1 MIIKDIRLTN
11 FGKFNHKM
19 VTLEPGLNIVY
30 GENEAGK
37 TTLHTFIRGMLF
49 GIEKQRGKA
58 SGKDLYTKYEPWEN
72 PANYHGMMRI
82 ESDGVTYRI
91 ERNFNK
97 LNKSFKVINEDK
109 GVELKT
115 EEIEN
120 LFAGLDESCYYNTIS
135 ISQLGSVTDKEL
147 EVILKNYAAN
157 LGTTKSMEIDIKS
170 AFADLDKQK
179 KNIMIE
185 SRIAE
190 EDVVEKA
197 IKNAKEDLEIS
208 QGEQHTIIASIE
220 QKKQSLFNLSNKKKE
235 LSALDAKRLE
245 ALNKLNE
252 RKENLYQEAI
262 TLTADS
268 EKFSA
273 SLEQIENHQKQLEQ
287 ELADKG
293 IDGRETMEY
302 LLEKVTNRS
311 NMPVLFIILMMGCI
325 GGAAGFIMGNYQMMD
340 LKQFWV
346 KPGICLGA
354 AFVFLILAIF
364 KYGFNKKKRQKKL
377 DALKEIKLVMD
388 KLDAAKHER
397 VYVERQLNNKK
408 EALKDTQEFIKAEE
422 EKSVDMQDYSD
433 ELKDLEAKEREINEA
448 ISKSQWILEQKQEKD
463 IELQKKIDELEERF
477 DKIKKAKVE
486 IQAIEDAKS
495 NIEDIADEIRNS
507 FGKRLNERASYYI
520 AQITNGKYDNLSID
534 DKLNI
539 SVNSKHALIAA
550 TRLSKGTIEQIYM
563 ALRLAAADII
573 FEKDKKPILLDDAFA
588 MYDNKRM
595 GNTMRFMAENME
607 QVIIFSCHTR
617 EKLMADKLGLKYN
630 FIRL

>member
-97 LNKSFKVINEDK
+97 LNKSFKVINEDE
-109 GVELKT
+109 GIELKT

-197 IKNAKEDLEIS
+197 IKNVKEDLEIS

-325 GGAAGFIMGNYQMMD
+325 GGAFGALFASVTGLGATGTG
-340 LKQFWV
+340 V
-346 KPGICLGA
+346 TGIFGILLCLNNPVSYILMFVIAFGA
-354 AFVFLILAIF
+354 AFVLTWLFG
-364 KYGFNKKKRQKKL
+364 Y
-377 DALKEIKLVMD
+377 
-388 KLDAAKHER
+388 
-397 VYVERQLNNKK
+397 
-408 EALKDTQEFIKAEE
+408 KDTNVSEKTESVEAVGDKSTT
-422 EKSVDMQDYSD
+422 EKSNADDSVLYSVSEGTAILLSQVND
-433 ELKDLEAKEREINEA
+433 ATFASEVLGKGIAVIPSKGEVVAPCDAVVETVFDTKHAVGLSTESGMELLIHIGINTV
-448 ISKSQWILEQKQEKD
+448 
-463 IELQKKIDELEERF
+463 EL
-477 DKIKKAKVE
+477 
-486 IQAIEDAKS
+486 
-495 NIEDIADEIRNS
+495 
-507 FGKRLNERASYYI
+507 
-520 AQITNGKYDNLSID
+520 NGKYFTSHVKNGDHVKKGQLLVSFDMEKVKAAGYDVTTPLIVTNSDDYKDVKILSED
-534 DKLNI
+534 SVTPSDKVLEI
-539 SVNSKHALIAA
+539 VK
-550 TRLSKGTIEQIYM
+550 
-563 ALRLAAADII
+563 
-573 FEKDKKPILLDDAFA
+573 
-588 MYDNKRM
+588 
-595 GNTMRFMAENME
+595 
-607 QVIIFSCHTR
+607 
-617 EKLMADKLGLKYN
+617 
-630 FIRL
+630 

>member
-1 MIIKDIRLTN
+1 M
-11 FGKFNHKM
+11 
-19 VTLEPGLNIVY
+19 
-30 GENEAGK
+30 
-37 TTLHTFIRGMLF
+37 
-49 GIEKQRGKA
+49 
-58 SGKDLYTKYEPWEN
+58 
-72 PANYHGMMRI
+72 
-82 ESDGVTYRI
+82 
-91 ERNFNK
+91 
-97 LNKSFKVINEDK
+97 
-109 GVELKT
+109 
-115 EEIEN
+115 
-120 LFAGLDESCYYNTIS
+120 
-135 ISQLGSVTDKEL
+135 
-147 EVILKNYAAN
+147 
-157 LGTTKSMEIDIKS
+157 
-170 AFADLDKQK
+170 
-179 KNIMIE
+179 
-185 SRIAE
+185 
-190 EDVVEKA
+190 
-197 IKNAKEDLEIS
+197 
-208 QGEQHTIIASIE
+208 
-220 QKKQSLFNLSNKKKE
+220 
-235 LSALDAKRLE
+235 
-245 ALNKLNE
+245 
-252 RKENLYQEAI
+252 
-262 TLTADS
+262 
-268 EKFSA
+268 
-273 SLEQIENHQKQLEQ
+273 
-287 ELADKG
+287 
-293 IDGRETMEY
+293 
-302 LLEKVTNRS
+302 
-311 NMPVLFIILMMGCI
+311 
-325 GGAAGFIMGNYQMMD
+325 
-340 LKQFWV
+340 
-346 KPGICLGA
+346 
-354 AFVFLILAIF
+354 
-364 KYGFNKKKRQKKL
+364 

-477 DKIKKAKVE
+477 NKIKKAKVE

-520 AQITNGKYDNLSID
+520 SQITNGKYDNLSID

>member
-1 MIIKDIRLTN
+1 
-11 FGKFNHKM
+11 
-19 VTLEPGLNIVY
+19 
-30 GENEAGK
+30 
-37 TTLHTFIRGMLF
+37 
-49 GIEKQRGKA
+49 
-58 SGKDLYTKYEPWEN
+58 
-72 PANYHGMMRI
+72 
-82 ESDGVTYRI
+82 
-91 ERNFNK
+91 
-97 LNKSFKVINEDK
+97 
-109 GVELKT
+109 
-115 EEIEN
+115 
-120 LFAGLDESCYYNTIS
+120 
-135 ISQLGSVTDKEL
+135 
-147 EVILKNYAAN
+147 
-157 LGTTKSMEIDIKS
+157 
-170 AFADLDKQK
+170 
-179 KNIMIE
+179 
-185 SRIAE
+185 
-190 EDVVEKA
+190 
-197 IKNAKEDLEIS
+197 
-208 QGEQHTIIASIE
+208 
-220 QKKQSLFNLSNKKKE
+220 
-235 LSALDAKRLE
+235 
-245 ALNKLNE
+245 
-252 RKENLYQEAI
+252 
-262 TLTADS
+262 
-268 EKFSA
+268 
-273 SLEQIENHQKQLEQ
+273 
-287 ELADKG
+287 
-293 IDGRETMEY
+293 
-302 LLEKVTNRS
+302 
-311 NMPVLFIILMMGCI
+311 
-325 GGAAGFIMGNYQMMD
+325 
-340 LKQFWV
+340 
-346 KPGICLGA
+346 
-354 AFVFLILAIF
+354 
-364 KYGFNKKKRQKKL
+364 
-377 DALKEIKLVMD
+377 MD

-477 DKIKKAKVE
+477 NKIKKAKVE

-507 FGKRLNERASYYI
+507 FGKRLNVRASYYI
-520 AQITNGKYDNLSID
+520 SQITNGKYDNLSID